1 MLDTRKCEA
10 LLAVVDSGSFE
21 QAAAM
26 LHLTASAV
34 SQRVAALE
42 ADLGL
47 PLVVRGKPCRATA
60 DGQRVVQYLR
70 RARLLEQELMD
81 DLEHD
86 ATRPLNIALAVNNDS
101 LATWLLPGIAEF
113 IATYGIMVH
122 FVLDNQDH
130 TYALLSQ
137 GLALAGVSTTPEPAR
152 GCTAERLG
160 IMRYRMLAAPAFAQ
174 RWFPDGFTREAA
186 RSAPLLV
193 FDQKDKLQS
202 DFLERELGLTPGS
215 YPTHTMPASEP
226 FMHAIELDMGYGM
239 LPEQQYGERLA
250 DGRLV
255 DLAPGKFIDVALYW
269 HAWRVQSPRMEKLS
283 AAVIAA
289 ARAALS

>member
-10 LLAVVDSGSFE
+10 LLAVIDTGSFE
-21 QAAAM
+21 QAAAL

-42 ADLGL
+42 SELGL
-47 PLVVRGKPCRATA
+47 PLVVRSKPCRATP

-86 ATRPLNIALAVNNDS
+86 ATSPLNVSLAVNNDS
-101 LATWLLPGIAEF
+101 LATWLLPGIAGF
-113 IATYGIMVH
+113 ISQYGIMVH

-152 GCTAERLG
+152 GCTADRLG
-160 IMRYRMLAAPAFAQ
+160 IMTYRMVASPAFIA
-174 RWFPDGFTREAA
+174 RWFADGFTREAA
-186 RSAPLLV
+186 RVAPLLV
-193 FDQKDKLQS
+193 FDQKDLLQS
-202 DFLERELGLTPGS
+202 DFLERELGLPPGS

-226 FMHAIELDMGYGM
+226 FMQAIELGMGYGM
-239 LPEQQYGERLA
+239 LPEQQYGDRLQR
-250 DGRLV
+250 GVLQ
-255 DLAPGKFIDVALYW
+255 DLAPGKAIDVALYW
-269 HAWRVQSPRMEKLS
+269 HAWKVQSPRMEKLS
-283 AAVIAA
+283 AAVIEA
-289 ARAALS
+289 ARSALS